1 MASLSY
7 WAWLSSLTSVSAASK
22 AALLAHFGD
31 AENVYRASETELKIA
46 VPGLKKTELAELTF
60 HELDNARE
68 ILRQC
73 ERQHLQPVTL
83 NDSAY
88 PRRLRNIYAPPAVLY
103 VEGRLPDLDE
113 EAAVAVAG
121 TRKASPYGLKMAK
134 ELGWQISGCGGLVVS
149 GLTRGID
156 ETAAYGALLAG
167 RCVGV
172 LGVAHEKE
180 RSALARDVAAK
191 GCLISEYPPG
201 SPSFRSFF
209 RDRNRI
215 TAGLAV
221 ALVIVEAPEGS
232 GALLLARDAIEQGRD
247 VYAVPSN
254 VDAPNS
260 AGIITLL
267 QNGAKPVRGGWDVLV
282 EYERRFPGRLH
293 ERSVAVPAAG
303 IPEKHRA
310 AAPEP
315 KATEEKSVDK
325 TESAGYID
333 LREQLSGLNEDQ
345 LKILTAIE
353 EGGSHVDDIIE
364 ATGLSTARVLS
375 QLTVLQIKGYVR
387 AEAGRRVV
395 LNIQSKK

>member
-1 MASLSY
+1 MQY
-7 WAWLSSLTSVSAASK
+7 WAWLSSMTGVSAAAK

-31 AENVYRASETELKIA
+31 AESIYRASEEALKTA
-46 VPGLKKTELAELTF
+46 VPDLKKTELAELTF
-60 HELDNARE
+60 HELDRARE

-73 ERQHLQPVTL
+73 ERQHLQLVTI

-103 VEGRLPDLDE
+103 VEGRLPELDE
-113 EAAVAVAG
+113 EAAVTVAG
-121 TRKASPYGLKMAK
+121 TRKASPYGLKMAR
-134 ELGWQISGCGGLVVS
+134 ELGWEISNCGGLVIS

-156 ETAAYGALLAG
+156 ETAAYGALLSG

-180 RSALARDVAAK
+180 RSSLARDVAAR

-215 TAGLAV
+215 TAGLSV

-247 VYAVPSN
+247 VYAVPGN

-260 AGIITLL
+260 AGILTLL
-267 QNGAKPVRGGWDVLV
+267 QNGAKPVRSGWDVLC
-282 EYERRFPGRLH
+282 EFERRFPGRLH
-293 ERSVAVPAAG
+293 EQTTAAPAA
-303 IPEKHRA
+303 A
-310 AAPEP
+310 AAPKP
-315 KATEEKSVDK
+315 APSAPVPSVSEEKSVDK
-325 TESAGYID
+325 TDSAGYID
-333 LREQLSGLNEDQ
+333 LREQLSGLSEDQ
-345 LKILTAIE
+345 LKIITAIE

-364 ATGLSTARVLS
+364 ATQLGTARVLS
-375 QLTVLQIKGYVR
+375 QLTVLQIKGFVR

-395 LNIQSKK
+395 LNIKAKK

>member
-1 MASLSY
+1 MQY
-7 WAWLSSLTSVSAASK
+7 WAWLSSMTGVSAAAK

-31 AENVYRASETELKIA
+31 AESIYRASEEALKTA
-46 VPGLKKTELAELTF
+46 VPDLKKTELAELTF
-60 HELDNARE
+60 HELDRARE

-73 ERQHLQPVTL
+73 ERQHLQLVTI

-103 VEGRLPDLDE
+103 VEGRLPELDE
-113 EAAVAVAG
+113 EAAVTVAG
-121 TRKASPYGLKMAK
+121 TRKASPYGLKMAR
-134 ELGWQISGCGGLVVS
+134 ELGWEISNCGGLVIS

-156 ETAAYGALLAG
+156 ETAAYGALLSG

-180 RSALARDVAAK
+180 RSSLARDVAAR

-215 TAGLAV
+215 TAGLSV

-247 VYAVPSN
+247 VYAVPGN

-260 AGIITLL
+260 AGILTLL
-267 QNGAKPVRGGWDVLV
+267 QNGAKPVRSGWDILC

-293 ERSVAVPAAG
+293 ENT
-303 IPEKHRA
+303 A
-310 AAPEP
+310 AAPAAVAAP
-315 KATEEKSVDK
+315 KPAPAAPVPSVSEEKSVDK
-325 TESAGYID
+325 TDSAGYID
-333 LREQLSGLNEDQ
+333 LREQLSGLSEDQ
-345 LKILTAIE
+345 LKIITAIE

-364 ATGLSTARVLS
+364 ATQLGTARVLS
-375 QLTVLQIKGYVR
+375 QLTVLQIKGFVR

-395 LNIQSKK
+395 LNIKAKK

>member
-1 MASLSY
+1 MQY
-7 WAWLSSLTSVSAASK
+7 WAWLSSMTGVSAAAK
-22 AALLAHFGD
+22 AALLAYFGD
-31 AENVYRASETELKIA
+31 AESIYRASEEALKTA
-46 VPGLKKTELAELTF
+46 VPDLKKTELSELAF
-60 HELDNARE
+60 HEFDRARE
-68 ILRQC
+68 ILHQC
-73 ERQHLQPVTL
+73 ERQHLQLVTI

-103 VEGRLPDLDE
+103 VEGRLPELDE
-113 EAAVAVAG
+113 EAAVTVAG
-121 TRKASPYGLKMAK
+121 TRKASPYGLKMAR
-134 ELGWQISGCGGLVVS
+134 ELGWQISSCGGLVVS

-156 ETAAYGALLAG
+156 ETAAYGALLSG

-180 RSALARDVAAK
+180 RSSLARDVAAR

-201 SPSFRSFF
+201 SPNYRSFF

-215 TAGLAV
+215 TAGLSV

-247 VYAVPSN
+247 VYAVPGN

-260 AGIITLL
+260 AGILTLL
-267 QNGAKPVRGGWDVLV
+267 QNGAKPVRSGWDVLC
-282 EYERRFPGRLH
+282 EYERRFPGRLQ
-293 ERSVAVPAAG
+293 
-303 IPEKHRA
+303 EKTA
-310 AAPEP
+310 AAPAAATVQKP
-315 KATEEKSVDK
+315 APAAPAVTVTEEKSVDK
-325 TESAGYID
+325 TDSAGYID
-333 LREQLSGLNEDQ
+333 LREQLSGLSEDQ

-364 ATGLSTARVLS
+364 ATQLGTARVLS
-375 QLTVLQIKGYVR
+375 QLTVLQIKGFVR

-395 LNIQSKK
+395 LNIKAKK

>member
-1 MASLSY
+1 MQY
-7 WAWLSSLTSVSAASK
+7 WAWLSSMTGVSAAAK

-31 AENVYRASETELKIA
+31 AESIYRASEEALKTA
-46 VPGLKKTELAELTF
+46 VPDLKKTELAELTF
-60 HELDNARE
+60 HELDRARE

-73 ERQHLQPVTL
+73 ERQHLQLVTI

-103 VEGRLPDLDE
+103 VEGRLPELDE
-113 EAAVAVAG
+113 EAAVTVAG
-121 TRKASPYGLKMAK
+121 TRKASPYGLKMAR
-134 ELGWQISGCGGLVVS
+134 ELGWEISNCGGLVIS

-156 ETAAYGALLAG
+156 ETAAYGALLSG

-180 RSALARDVAAK
+180 RSSLARDVAAR

-215 TAGLAV
+215 TAGLSV

-247 VYAVPSN
+247 VYAVPGN

-260 AGIITLL
+260 AGILTLL
-267 QNGAKPVRGGWDVLV
+267 QNGAKPVRSGWDVLC
-282 EYERRFPGRLH
+282 EFERRFPGRLH
-293 ERSVAVPAAG
+293 EQTTAAPAA
-303 IPEKHRA
+303 A
-310 AAPEP
+310 TAPKP
-315 KATEEKSVDK
+315 APSAPVPSVSEEKSVDK
-325 TESAGYID
+325 TDSAGYID
-333 LREQLSGLNEDQ
+333 LREQLSGLSEDQ
-345 LKILTAIE
+345 LKIITAIE

-364 ATGLSTARVLS
+364 ATQLGTARVLS
-375 QLTVLQIKGYVR
+375 QLTVLQIKGFVR

-395 LNIQSKK
+395 LNIKAKK

>member
-1 MASLSY
+1 MASLPY
-7 WAWLSSLTSVSAASK
+7 WAWLSSLTAVSAASK
-22 AALLAHFGD
+22 SALVEHFGD
-31 AENVYRASETELKIA
+31 AESIFRASETALKTA
-46 VPGLKKTELAELTF
+46 VPSLKKTELAELGF

-68 ILRQC
+68 ILHQC
-73 ERQHLQPVTL
+73 ERQHLQLVTV

-121 TRKASPYGLKMAK
+121 TRRASPYGLKMAK
-134 ELGWQISGCGGLVVS
+134 ELGWQISSCGGLVVS

-167 RCVGV
+167 RCIGV

-180 RSALARDVAAK
+180 RSSLARDVAAR

-215 TAGLAV
+215 TAGLSI
-221 ALVIVEAPEGS
+221 ALVVVEAPEGS
-232 GALLLARDAIEQGRD
+232 GALLLASDAIEQGRD
-247 VYAVPSN
+247 VFAVPSN

-282 EYERRFPGRLH
+282 EYEGRFPRCQH
-293 ERSVAVPAAG
+293 EKKVTAPPTVIPVKPA
-303 IPEKHRA
+303 A
-310 AAPEP
+310 AAPP
-315 KATEEKSVDK
+315 PTAGEEKSVDK
-325 TESAGYID
+325 TDSAGYIG

-345 LKILTAIE
+345 LKIVTAIE

-375 QLTVLQIKGYVR
+375 QLTVLQIKGFVR

>member
-1 MASLSY
+1 MQY
-7 WAWLSSLTSVSAASK
+7 WAWLSSMTDVSAAAK

-31 AENVYRASETELKIA
+31 AESIYRASEAQMKTA
-46 VPGLKKTELAELTF
+46 VPDLKKTELAELTF
-60 HELDNARE
+60 HELDRARE

-73 ERQHLQPVTL
+73 ERQHLQLVTI

-103 VEGRLPDLDE
+103 VEGRLPELDE
-113 EAAVAVAG
+113 EAAVTVAG
-121 TRKASPYGLKMAK
+121 TRKASPYGLKMAR
-134 ELGWQISGCGGLVVS
+134 ELGWEISNCGGLVIS

-156 ETAAYGALLAG
+156 ETAAYGALLSG

-180 RSALARDVAAK
+180 RSSLARDVAAR

-215 TAGLAV
+215 TAGLSV

-247 VYAVPSN
+247 VYAVPGN

-260 AGIITLL
+260 AGILTLL
-267 QNGAKPVRGGWDVLV
+267 QNGAKPVRSGWDVLC
-282 EYERRFPGRLH
+282 EFERRFPGRLH
-293 ERSVAVPAAG
+293 EKTTAAPAA
-303 IPEKHRA
+303 A
-310 AAPEP
+310 AAPKP
-315 KATEEKSVDK
+315 APSAPVPSVSEEKSVDK
-325 TESAGYID
+325 TDSAGYID
-333 LREQLSGLNEDQ
+333 LREQLSGLSEDQ
-345 LKILTAIE
+345 LKIITAIE

-364 ATGLSTARVLS
+364 ATQLGTARVLS
-375 QLTVLQIKGYVR
+375 QLTVLQIKGFVR

-395 LNIQSKK
+395 LNIKAKK